1 MAKKPL
7 VHCRICKGE
16 IDRNTQQENVDWV
29 MPTPKWYYHKHCYE
43 TWAKKKNDIHASA
56 SAEEW
61 FDMMWQYL
69 SKDIKIGPDYTKT
82 KSQWDNFIKK
92 GYTPK
97 GIYFSVRY
105 QYEVN
110 HGDPK
115 KSEGGIGIVPHIYQ
129 NCSAYWQK
137 RENEFKDICS
147 RIEKQ
152 MQEIKEKKVKEVA
165 YVQRDRKK
173 KKLLSLSDI
182 MEGEE

>member
-1 MAKKPL
+1 MTVEKERESNTVGFTSLYELNKQGFQYVPAISKEKTTEKLKEIGKWFKDKKYCML
-7 VHCRICKGE
+7 LCRE
-16 IDRNTQQENVDWV
+16 R
-29 MPTPKWYYHKHCYE
+29 Y
-43 TWAKKKNDIHASA
+43 
-56 SAEEW
+56 
-61 FDMMWQYL
+61 
-69 SKDIKIGPDYTKT
+69 DYTVF
-82 KSQWDNFIKK
+82 NFIKK